1 MSALYRKYRPL
12 TFSDVIAQ
20 EAVTRTLTNQIKTG
34 RISHAYL
41 FTGSRGTGKTT
52 CARIFAR
59 AINCTNPQNGSP
71 CGKCKACLS
80 LQKSNIDIV
89 ELDAASN
96 NGVDQMRENI
106 IDNVQ
111 YPPVEGKYKVY
122 IIDEVHMLSVQAFNA
137 LLKTLEEPPS
147 HCVFILA
154 TTEVHKLP
162 ATVLSRCMRF
172 DFALVPLSELIS
184 LCARVF
190 DAENIKATPEAIT
203 LIATTAEG
211 SVRDMLSIADRCLS
225 FSTSLGYDDVL
236 SVIGASG
243 RDGSRKLFFA
253 MANCDISQT
262 LAIVDKLCA
271 SGKSVSLIAKD
282 LCAFARDL
290 LLLKT
295 SLTASVLAS
304 PEERARLVADSELVS
319 IEFLVSTISAFSA
332 VDAELRYSVSPRIAL
347 ECTALKVAKLAS
359 VDLSALEERIARIER
374 AIASGNISVASNSEN
389 TFGNSAQE
397 NRANATKKMDVRSVW
412 GRLLTHFRINESPS
426 ALALLQRVAK
436 VESGNNNTLVIW
448 ADSTDYLRLAEDGMI
463 SAIRSA
469 LSIDGAPYLPI
480 IKKVESGID
489 MDDEIAKLKRIIG
502 DAKLNIKN

>member
-59 AINCTNPQNGSP
+59 AINCVNPQNGSP
-71 CGKCKACLS
+71 CGECEVCLS
-80 LQKSNIDIV
+80 LQKNGIDIV

-96 NGVDQMRENI
+96 NGVDQMREI

-111 YPPVEGKYKVY
+111 YLPVEGKYKVY

-137 LLKTLEEPPS
+137 LLKTLEEPPK

-172 DFALVPLSELIS
+172 DFALVPISELIS
-184 LCARVF
+184 LCVRVF
-190 DAENIKATPEAIT
+190 DAENIKATPEAVT

-225 FSTSLGYDDVL
+225 FSSSLGYDDVL
-236 SVIGASG
+236 SVIGSSG
-243 RDGSRKLFFA
+243 RESSRKLFFA
-253 MANCDISQT
+253 MSNCDISQT

-271 SGKSVSLIAKD
+271 EGKSVSLIAKD
-282 LCAFARDL
+282 LCSFARDL

-295 SLTASVLAS
+295 SLMASVLAS
-304 PEERARLVADSELVS
+304 PEERTRLVADSELVS
-319 IEFLVSTISAFSA
+319 IEFLVSTINAFSA

-347 ECTALKVAKLAS
+347 ECTALRVAKLAS
-359 VDLSALEERIARIER
+359 VDLSALEERIARLER
-374 AIASGNISVASNSEN
+374 VIASGNVTAISNGANTSEN
-389 TFGNSAQE
+389 AMQE
-397 NRANATKKMDVRSVW
+397 NRTNATKKMDVRSVW

-448 ADSTDYLRLAEDGMI
+448 ADSTDYLRLAEDDMQ

-469 LSIDGAPYLPI
+469 LSIDGAPYSLV